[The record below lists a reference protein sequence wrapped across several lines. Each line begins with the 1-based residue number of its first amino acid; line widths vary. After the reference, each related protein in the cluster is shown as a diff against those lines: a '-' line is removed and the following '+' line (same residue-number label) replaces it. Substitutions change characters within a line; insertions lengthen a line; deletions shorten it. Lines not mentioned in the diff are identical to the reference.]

1 VFLLVAKLMLA
12 RRCLRDDGVFGFH
25 KAVLRIARAGI
36 FCALAALVMG
46 VSVRADSY
54 FTLDEE
60 TLRDCR
66 VIGMVA
72 SAVLTGVAVAPGVV
86 VLVGGWVFPVEGVV
100 EMERGRKRARGQLI
114 VFVGALLTLVE
125 GFRCGVAAEGREVG
139 DEAWFLHKACYY
151 CLGYIPEVVVL
162 YTLLFARLDQRFRLR
177 PMVDEKDNGGVV
189 KRGWYGRL
197 VERVNSE
204 MAIFGDVGG
213 GDRDGEVGEDDQA
226 REGLTWPTAS

>member
-1 VFLLVAKLMLA
+1 MLA
-12 RRCLRDDGVFGFH
+12 RRFMRDYAVFGFH

-54 FTLDEE
+54 FTLDED

-66 VIGMVA
+66 RIGLAA
-72 SAVLTGVAVAPGVV
+72 SAILTAVAVVPGVM
-86 VLVGGWVFPVEGVV
+86 VLVGGWLFPVEGGEV
-100 EMERGRKRARGQLI
+100 EMERGRKRARGQMI

-151 CLGYIPEVVVL
+151 CLGYVPEVVVL

-177 PMVDEKDNGGVV
+177 PTVDEKENGGGV
-189 KRGWYGRL
+189 KRGWYERL
-197 VERVNSE
+197 VERVNTE
-204 MAIFGDVGG
+204 MEIFGDVGVG
-213 GDRDGEVGEDDQA
+213 HRDEEDGEDDQA